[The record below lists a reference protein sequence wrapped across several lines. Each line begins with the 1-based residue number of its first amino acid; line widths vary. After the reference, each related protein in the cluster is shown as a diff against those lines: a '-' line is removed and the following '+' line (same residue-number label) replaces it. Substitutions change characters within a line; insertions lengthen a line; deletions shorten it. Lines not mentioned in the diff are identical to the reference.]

1 MLPATSTTEPNSPTA
16 RAKLIAAPDRMAGT
30 RLGSTMRRRIIACEA
45 PSDAAACSISRSSSS
60 TTGCTERTTK
70 GSVTNSSARRIAQR
84 VPMTFTPTGDA
95 GPARASRMMPTTTVG
110 SAKGRSMSALT
121 TPLPRKRSRASTH
134 AVMVPRTALNADTPS
149 EIHSVST
156 RADTGIRT
164 MTLSHSVEMP
174 SPSMPLPPADARRAT
189 RRAGRASL
197 LGSGDSRVLL
207 DGGDLALVGVEEVVV
222 ELAPAAEVLDGEQ
235 AARGRE
241 LLGVRREHVLVDGP
255 VAPLGELLLRGLGQR
270 VLHERLRRGGLLGL
284 RQHGDRVLDLDRAV
298 GDHVVDVLALL
309 LRGQG
314 LVLVAD
320 EHVAVARDEVLQRL
334 ATGLVLD
341 LHVLGD
347 ELVQV

>member
-16 RAKLIAAPDRMAGT
+16 RAKLI
-30 RLGSTMRRRIIACEA
+30 EA
-45 PSDAAACSISRSSSS
+45 PSDAAACSISRSSSR
-60 TTGCTERTTK
+60 TTGCTDRTTN
-70 GSVTNSSARRIAQR
+70 GSVTNSSASRIAQR
-84 VPMTFTPTGDA
+84 VPMTFTPTGDV
-95 GPARASRMMPTTTVG
+95 GPASASRMMPTTTVG

-156 RADTGIRT
+156 RADTAERPVMLSQNVPRPPSVERATRAAIGMRT

-235 AARGRE
+235 ATRGRE
-241 LLGVRREHVLVDGP
+241 LLGVRREHVLVHGP

-270 VLHERLRRGGLLGL
+270 VRDEGLRR
-284 RQHGDRVLDLDRAV
+284 
-298 GDHVVDVLALL
+298 
-309 LRGQG
+309 
-314 LVLVAD
+314 
-320 EHVAVARDEVLQRL
+320 
-334 ATGLVLD
+334 
-341 LHVLGD
+341 
-347 ELVQV
+347 